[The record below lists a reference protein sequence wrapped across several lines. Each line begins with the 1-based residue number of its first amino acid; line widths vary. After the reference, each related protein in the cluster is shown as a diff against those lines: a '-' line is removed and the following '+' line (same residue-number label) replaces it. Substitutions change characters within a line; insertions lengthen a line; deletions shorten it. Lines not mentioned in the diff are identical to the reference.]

1 MIEISKTKQKKTKK
15 KKTLKGVCCMFSK
28 FDNIHTTPPSL

>member
-1 MIEISKTKQKKTKK
+1 MIEISKKK
-15 KKTLKGVCCMFSK
+15 KNQKTLKGVCCMFSK